1 MAEAEG
7 WTKKAG
13 SKWLTMPDQMF
24 AYRSAAWLIR
34 RVCPEVVMGMMTAEE
49 CAELSPIDDRPV
61 RQHVESIPDGTK
73 SDRLAAALEKP
84 QTAAEEI
91 DAAQVTPPPPVIR
104 DTPENAMDPLAAIEA
119 RIKNLQ
125 SASAVNAY
133 LAGLEQDRNAGV
145 ASLDDL
151 QWQQVLAWAEKRR
164 KYFARGE
171 RSNKQ
176 EGLLG

>member
-1 MAEAEG
+1 MWKKTVFRALCKFLPRSSQLLDLLKAEDADENGKAVIDGVLAIPSDEGTKADKIAGRLAGPKNEPEAAEADPAPE
-7 WTKKAG
+7 TTA
-13 SKWLTMPDQMF
+13 S
-24 AYRSAAWLIR
+24 SA
-34 RVCPEVVMGMMTAEE
+34 P
-49 CAELSPIDDRPV
+49 
-61 RQHVESIPDGTK
+61 
-73 SDRLAAALEKP
+73 
-84 QTAAEEI
+84 
-91 DAAQVTPPPPVIR
+91 

-133 LAGLEQDRNAGV
+133 LAGLEQDRNAGIDG
-145 ASLDDL
+145 ALDDL
-151 QWQQVLAWAEKRR
+151 QWEQVLAWAEKRR